1 MGCGGFACTRNALCA
16 LNVVYVLVGL
26 LLIGVA
32 AWGKGFDIVS
42 SIRIIGGVLAVGIFL
57 LLIAVV
63 GLVGAVHHHQVLLFF
78 YMIILGLVFI
88 FQFGISCSCLALN
101 RSRQESLFNTTWH
114 LLSNQTRQSVEES
127 LDCCGLFNNTRD
139 PDTLCTFQTD
149 LSLCHAKCVGSREQ
163 GVVCLTCGEKM
174 LKHSDEALKILG
186 GVGLFF
192 SFTEILGV
200 WLAMRYRNQKD
211 PRANPSAFL

>member
-1 MGCGGFACTRNALCA
+1 MVCGGFACSRNALCA

-32 AWGKGFDIVS
+32 AWGKGFGIVS
-42 SIRIIGGVLAVGIFL
+42 SLHIIGGVIAVGFFL
-57 LLIAVV
+57 LLIAIV
-63 GLVGAVHHHQVLLFF
+63 GLIGAINHHQVMLFF

-88 FQFGISCSCLALN
+88 FQFGISCSCLALK
-101 RSRQESLFNTTWH
+101 RSKQESL
-114 LLSNQTRQSVEES
+114 LSGAWKIVKVDTKKS
-127 LDCCGLFNNTRD
+127 LEINLNCCGLFNDTESADTFKADVDSCTAACKKTR
-139 PDTLCTFQTD
+139 
-149 LSLCHAKCVGSREQ
+149 CHTC
-163 GVVCLTCGEKM
+163 GVVMMEHAGEV
-174 LKHSDEALKILG
+174 LKILG

>member
-1 MGCGGFACTRNALCA
+1 MVCGGFACSKNALCA
-16 LNVVYVLVGL
+16 LNVVYMLVGL

-32 AWGKGFDIVS
+32 AWGKGLGVVS
-42 SIRIIGGVLAVGIFL
+42 SIHIIGGVIAVGVFL
-57 LLIAVV
+57 LLIAVA
-63 GLVGAVHHHQVLLFF
+63 GL

-88 FQFGISCSCLALN
+88 FQFGISCSCLAIN
-101 RSRQESLFNTTWH
+101 RSKQTDVINASWWVM
-114 LLSNQTRQSVEES
+114 SNKTRDELERSF
-127 LDCCGLFNNTRD
+127 DCCGLFNLT
-139 PDTLCTFQTD
+139 TLYQQDYAFCTAI
-149 LSLCHAKCVGSREQ
+149 CKSRSPTCQ
-163 GVVCLTCGEKM
+163 MCGEKF

-200 WLAMRYRNQKD
+200 WLAMRFRNQKD